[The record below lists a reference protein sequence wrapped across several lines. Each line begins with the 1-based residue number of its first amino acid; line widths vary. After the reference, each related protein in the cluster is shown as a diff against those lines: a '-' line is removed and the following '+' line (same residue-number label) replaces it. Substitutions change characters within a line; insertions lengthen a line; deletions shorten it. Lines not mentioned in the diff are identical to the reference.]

1 MSGANDGESHERGA
15 GDIGGAAIFQLSR
28 WLRTAL
34 VLILL
39 LLFCYVAWVSNDFM
53 LGARL
58 FPQYVSIFGIV
69 LCVLELLRQAITRGR
84 EVLSDEPS
92 TADLVVEAE
101 EQTLDG
107 YLRAGKLFGWVLYY
121 YGLIFLF
128 GFTLAYRAL
137 RAFPADGPVSGAAHA
152 RARASSRGCWS
163 SYGSSRRSC
172 CCGLPK
178 ASFRS
183 PSDP

>member
-107 YLRAGKLFGWVLYY
+107 YLRAGKLFGWVLFY

-128 GFTLAYRAL
+128 GFTLGTALFVPSLLTVRFRAPLMASAGIVAGLLVVIWILKTFL
-137 RAFPADGPVSGAAHA
+137 RLRTPEGIIP
-152 RARASSRGCWS
+152 
-163 SYGSSRRSC
+163 
-172 CCGLPK
+172 LP
-178 ASFRS
+178 F
-183 PSDP
+183 